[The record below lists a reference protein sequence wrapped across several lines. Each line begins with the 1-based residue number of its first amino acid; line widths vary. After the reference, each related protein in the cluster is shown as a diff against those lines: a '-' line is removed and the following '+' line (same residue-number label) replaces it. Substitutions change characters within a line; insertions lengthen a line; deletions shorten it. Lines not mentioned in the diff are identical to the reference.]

1 MGQILLHRCPACGY
15 RAEVSGGPDG
25 GWLVATQT
33 FVCDGCEIVFDGV
46 VRSEPRPR
54 ETTPADPDGRVART
68 PRCPRCRRT
77 AFLRPW
83 TSGDPCPKCGAA
95 LPASSHGPIALWD

>member
-15 RAEVSGGPDG
+15 RAEVSGRPDG
-25 GWLVATQT
+25 GLLVATQT

-54 ETTPADPDGRVART
+54 ETTPPDPDGRVART
-68 PRCPRCRRT
+68 PRCPQCRGT
-77 AFLRPW
+77 ASLREW
-83 TSGDPCPKCGAA
+83 NSGDPCPKCGK
-95 LPASSHGPIALWD
+95 GPMSRSETPVALWD